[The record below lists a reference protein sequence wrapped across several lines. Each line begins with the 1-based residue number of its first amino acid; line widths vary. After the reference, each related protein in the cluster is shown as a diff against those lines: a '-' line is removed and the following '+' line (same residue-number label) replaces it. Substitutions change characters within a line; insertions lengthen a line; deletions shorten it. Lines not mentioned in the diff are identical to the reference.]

1 MSVGQATKKPTMMGF
16 YAVAGRGGPLTSG
29 RTVLS

>member
-16 YAVAGRGGPLTSG
+16 YAVAGRGGTLTRG